1 MTDYV
6 KKDMVCRSRMLL
18 NYFGEKRT
26 TDCGHCDVCLSNR
39 HDPQTESDEKAVR
52 QQIIQLLSD
61 KQKHH
66 ITELKNIL
74 LPSDIIDTVMEE
86 MINDEQI
93 YIQGAYLF
101 ME

>member
-1 MTDYV
+1 M
-6 KKDMVCRSRMLL
+6 K
-18 NYFGEKRT
+18 
-26 TDCGHCDVCLSNR
+26 
-39 HDPQTESDEKAVR
+39 SDEKTAR

-74 LPSDIIDTVMEE
+74 LSSDIIDTVMEE